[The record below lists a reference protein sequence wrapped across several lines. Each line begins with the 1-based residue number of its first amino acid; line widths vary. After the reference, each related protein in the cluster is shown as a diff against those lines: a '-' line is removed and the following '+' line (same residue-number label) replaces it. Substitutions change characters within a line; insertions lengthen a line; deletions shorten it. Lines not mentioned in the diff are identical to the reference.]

1 MSNVSSINFDRLHE
15 KLCDSPAFYCQN
27 SASLFKR
34 FMGQVVECMDEL
46 PLNGGVLDAYD
57 VENILTDVI
66 TLDKAAATA
75 RYGLSVNVPIVTVGY
90 IYLNYRGCPA
100 FVDSISGGD
109 ALMHEEKRGAI
120 VEVRATGTEL
130 CYSYLRF

>member
-1 MSNVSSINFDRLHE
+1 MATSTINFGKLHE
-15 KLCDSPAFYCQN
+15 KLCESPAFYCN
-27 SASLFKR
+27 DSACLFKR
-34 FMGQVVECMDEL
+34 LMGQVVESMDEL

-66 TLDKAAATA
+66 ELEKAAATA

-90 IYLNYRGCPA
+90 IYLNYRGGPM
-100 FVDSISGGD
+100 FGDSFSSGD
-109 ALMHEEKRGAI
+109 AWMHQEKRGAI

>member
-1 MSNVSSINFDRLHE
+1 MATSTINFNKLHE
-15 KLCDSPAFYCQN
+15 KLCEAPAFYCVD
-27 SASLFKR
+27 SVRLFKR
-34 FMGQVVECMDEL
+34 LTGQVVESMDEL

-66 TLDKAAATA
+66 ELERATATA

-90 IYLNYRGCPA
+90 IYINYRGCPT
-100 FVDSISGGD
+100 FVGSLSSGD
-109 ALMHEEKRGAI
+109 ALMHQEKRGAI

-130 CYSYLRF
+130 CYSYLTL